1 MTKLEDWITCC
12 HSLKVLKRAG
22 IDSIEQLSLLSYE
35 ELLKIRGIGP
45 VIAGDLQKRIEEWKK
60 KKDYIHGLRPLI
72 GHRKIILNAAT
83 TIIERDGK
91 ILLQRRTDNGK
102 WGLIGGLLEMNET
115 YQEAALREAREE
127 TGLEIRLESFLGIY
141 HNHDMVWGNG
151 DCAHVV
157 TAFFTAAVISG
168 EPRVDEESFE
178 LRFFGLEEIPDLFAE
193 DHIAAMEAYISGVR
207 YPLLR
212 ENAYHPSATKF
223 V

>member
-1 MTKLEDWITCC
+1 M
-12 HSLKVLKRAG
+12 
-22 IDSIEQLSLLSYE
+22 
-35 ELLKIRGIGP
+35 
-45 VIAGDLQKRIEEWKK
+45 
-60 KKDYIHGLRPLI
+60 DYIHGLRPLI
-72 GHRKIILNAAT
+72 GSRKIILNAAT
-83 TIIERDGK
+83 TIIIQDGK

-127 TGLEIRLESFLGIY
+127 TGLEVRLESFLGIY

-157 TAFFTAAVISG
+157 TAFFTASIISG

-178 LRFFGLEEIPDLFAE
+178 LRFFGMEELPELFAE
-193 DHIAAMEAYISGVR
+193 DHIAALDAYTQGIR

-212 ENAYHPSATKF
+212 ENSYQSDAAESE
-223 V
+223 